1 MNEGS
6 GRPDKHVTTFQ
17 ATQISLGR
25 MKDPASQGRSPHPIL
40 EAVILR
46 AEEHED
52 QASLWGQANAVL
64 RQWARECQPDEI
76 AEFVILYEDG
86 EKYDGS
92 LQLTPPETE
101 EREWLEY
108 HIRAFHRTMTEQ
120 AKRSPRQQHFQEAVD
135 DLSKLLSTHQIGAEF
150 DQKEKRI

>member
-1 MNEGS
+1 MNEGN
-6 GRPDKHVTTFQ
+6 GRPDKPVTKFQ

-25 MKDPASQGRSPHPIL
+25 MKDPAKQGRSPNPIL
-40 EAVILR
+40 EKVTLR
-46 AEEHED
+46 AEEYED
-52 QASLWGQANAVL
+52 QAALWKEANAVL
-64 RQWARECQPDEI
+64 RRWARECQPDEI

-108 HIRAFHRTMTEQ
+108 RIRAFHRTMTEQ
-120 AKRSPRQQHFQEAVD
+120 AKRSKRQQHFQEAVD

-150 DQKEKRI
+150 DQEEKRI